1 MKNTYY
7 VTNLEEYMDVV
18 RELNSEPCTHK
29 LWYRGQNNSIFGLT
43 PGVFR
48 VAFAVEDKFG
58 NEIRAP
64 NPANFYN
71 PKGEKVVMLPAQ
83 KLLRLF
89 KAQVDDK
96 IEDIIK
102 PQNDVQWLELA
113 QHYGL
118 PTLLLDWSTDPLV
131 GLFFAVSTISAE
143 CDYDQIEL
151 DEIYDSDGN
160 VYDQIENCASVWVI
174 NPLEINK
181 ITFGDEHLNRVI
193 NSSDDVSKIEK
204 EQSYPAGTFCFEGEK
219 NHPRI
224 VRQSG
229 NFTYTCNGVTHTM
242 DFTQVYQNELIK
254 INIPYSSIRKLQQDL
269 RFLDLTDE
277 SVYFGKTERDEV
289 SDEIRKKVL
298 EELIA
303 SLK

>member
-7 VTNLEEYMDVV
+7 VTSLEEYINVV

-29 LWYRGQNNSIFGLT
+29 LWYRGQNNSNFGLT
-43 PGVFR
+43 PGIFR
-48 VAFAVEDKFG
+48 KAFAVKDKFG
-58 NEIRAP
+58 NEIRP
-64 NPANFYN
+64 PKPANFYN
-71 PKGEKVVMLPAQ
+71 PKGETVVMLSAQ
-83 KLLRLF
+83 ELLRLF
-89 KAQVDDK
+89 KAQVEDK

-102 PQNDVQWLELA
+102 PKNDVQWLELA

-131 GLFFAVSTISAE
+131 GLFFAVSTISTE

-151 DEIYDSDGN
+151 DEIYDSDKN
-160 VYDQIENCASVWVI
+160 VYEQIENCASVWVI

-181 ITFGDEHLNRVI
+181 ITFNDEHLNRVI
-193 NSSDDVSKIEK
+193 NSSDDVSQIEE
-204 EQSYPAGTFCFEGEK
+204 EQSYPTGTFCFEGEK

-229 NFTYTCNGVTHTM
+229 NFTYTCNEVTQTM
-242 DFTQVYQNELIK
+242 DFMQVYQKELIK

-289 SDEIRKKVL
+289 SYEIRKKVL